1 VNDWPNIT
9 PITTQVKMTRQA
21 IYDRLRAIGV
31 SVESA
36 DAVSEALEPLPDKK
50 VEAFLLYT
58 MGYTWDEI
66 SNIIKISKRDINMVL
81 KVSKNVLR

>member
-1 VNDWPNIT
+1 V
-9 PITTQVKMTRQA
+9 TRQA

-50 VEAFLLYT
+50 VEAFLLWLC
-58 MGYTWDEI
+58 GYTWKDI
-66 SNIIKISKRDINMVL
+66 ACKLKISERDINVVVNDL
-81 KVSKNVLR
+81 VTGYV

>member
-1 VNDWPNIT
+1 
-9 PITTQVKMTRQA
+9 MTRQA

-50 VEAFLLYT
+50 VEAFLLWLC
-58 MGYTWDEI
+58 GYTYREIGTQFMCDEKVI
-66 SNIIKISKRDINMVL
+66 RNIIK
-81 KVSKNVLR
+81 KVRKCL

>member
-1 VNDWPNIT
+1 
-9 PITTQVKMTRQA
+9 MTRQA

-50 VEAFLLYT
+50 VEAFLLWLA
-58 MGYTWDEI
+58 GYTHKEI
-66 SNIIKISKRDINMVL
+66 ACKFGMERSSITKIIDNIFTL
-81 KVSKNVLR
+81 CT

>member
-9 PITTQVKMTRQA
+9 PITIQVKMTRQA

-36 DAVSEALEPLPDKK
+36 DAVSEALEPLPNKK
-50 VEAFLLYT
+50 VEAFLLWAA
-58 MGYTWDEI
+58 GYEVNDIVSITKI
-66 SNIIKISKRDINMVL
+66 TVGSLYRIIHT
-81 KVSKNVLR
+81 LRNQCI

>member
-1 VNDWPNIT
+1 
-9 PITTQVKMTRQA
+9 MTRQS

-50 VEAFLLYT
+50 VEAFLLWLCGCT
-58 MGYTWDEI
+58 EK
-66 SNIIKISKRDINMVL
+66 NIGLQIGGVSQQYISKVINNLKKMVV
-81 KVSKNVLR
+81 KSIDKCP

>member
-1 VNDWPNIT
+1 
-9 PITTQVKMTRQA
+9 MTRQA

-50 VEAFLLYT
+50 VEAFLLWLC
-58 MGYTWDEI
+58 GYSLDEI
-66 SNIIKISKRDINMVL
+66 GLKIGGCTKQNVSLIILNIKELLDKCL
-81 KVSKNVLR
+81 

>member
-1 VNDWPNIT
+1 V
-9 PITTQVKMTRQA
+9 TRQA

-50 VEAFLLYT
+50 VEAFLLWVA
-58 MGYTWDEI
+58 GYTYREI
-66 SNIIKISKRDINMVL
+66 AKIIDMPKSTIADMIYF
-81 KVSKNVLR
+81 VSDK

>member
-1 VNDWPNIT
+1 
-9 PITTQVKMTRQA
+9 MTRQA

-50 VEAFLLYT
+50 VEAFLLWLG
-58 MGYTWDEI
+58 GYTHKEI
-66 SNIIKISKRDINMVL
+66 GHKFKMDRSSITKIINNIFTHCIQKPTI
-81 KVSKNVLR
+81 

>member
-1 VNDWPNIT
+1 V
-9 PITTQVKMTRQA
+9 TRQA

-50 VEAFLLYT
+50 VEAFFLWG
-58 MGYTWDEI
+58 MGYNNCEVAKLSGFSEGTI
-66 SNIIKISKRDINMVL
+66 RNLIKL
-81 KVSKNVLR
+81 LRIDL

>member
-1 VNDWPNIT
+1 
-9 PITTQVKMTRQA
+9 MTRQA

-50 VEAFLLYT
+50 VEAFLLCANGMT
-58 MGYTWDEI
+58 ERKACKI
-66 SNIIKISKRDINMVL
+66 CQISKGAYWRMICKIKRGIMNNHTYIH
-81 KVSKNVLR
+81 SI

>member
-1 VNDWPNIT
+1 
-9 PITTQVKMTRQA
+9 MTRQA

-50 VEAFLLYT
+50 VEAFLLCLI
-58 MGYTWDEI
+58 GYGYRQVA
-66 SNIIKISKRDINMVL
+66 KITGVPRSTICDMIHF
-81 KVSKNVLR
+81 VSDKCL

>member
-1 VNDWPNIT
+1 
-9 PITTQVKMTRQA
+9 MTRQA

-50 VEAFLLYT
+50 VEAFLLWA
-58 MGYTWDEI
+58 MGYNNLEVAMLSGVDEI
-66 SNIIKISKRDINMVL
+66 TIRRLLKKICRKCAGKCPSFWESNE
-81 KVSKNVLR
+81 

>member
-1 VNDWPNIT
+1 
-9 PITTQVKMTRQA
+9 MTRQA

-50 VEAFLLYT
+50 VEAFLLWAI
-58 MGYTWDEI
+58 GYDYRKIAILTG
-66 SNIIKISKRDINMVL
+66 ISKSAAHRFVEKTKGLI
-81 KVSKNVLR
+81 

>member
-1 VNDWPNIT
+1 
-9 PITTQVKMTRQA
+9 MTRQA

-50 VEAFLLYT
+50 VEAFLLWLCGYNNCQVAKK
-58 MGYTWDEI
+58 MGYSEFWVRSVI
-66 SNIIKISKRDINMVL
+66 KNIENAYNYSY
-81 KVSKNVLR
+81 

>member
-1 VNDWPNIT
+1 L
-9 PITTQVKMTRQA
+9 TRQA

-31 SVESA
+31 TVESA
-36 DAVSEALEPLPDKK
+36 DAVAEALEPLPDKK

-66 SNIIKISKRDINMVL
+66 ACKLKMSKRDINMVL
-81 KVSKNVLR
+81 NIQKNIAI

>member
-1 VNDWPNIT
+1 VF
-9 PITTQVKMTRQA
+9 VTRQA

-50 VEAFLLYT
+50 VEAFLLWLC
-58 MGYTWDEI
+58 GYPWFEI
-66 SNIIKISKRDINMVL
+66 CNICKISSKTLSKMINSL
-81 KVSKNVLR
+81 ILESKLR

>member
-1 VNDWPNIT
+1 V
-9 PITTQVKMTRQA
+9 TRQA

-50 VEAFLLYT
+50 VEAFLLWLC
-58 MGYTWDEI
+58 GYTQKAI
-66 SNIIKISKRDINMVL
+66 SRKLNIPRETIRDFLLYIRQNVFL
-81 KVSKNVLR
+81 VS

>member
-1 VNDWPNIT
+1 
-9 PITTQVKMTRQA
+9 MTRQA

-50 VEAFLLYT
+50 VAAFLLWST
-58 MGYTWDEI
+58 GYTQKEI
-66 SNIIKISKRDINMVL
+66 STLTGLSKGGIWRLLIKIQTCIKSI
-81 KVSKNVLR
+81 